1 MHSSKTGPIYL
12 LTQTSLYG
20 NESEKRVYLLV
31 LPLARPGPDEN
42 RSEISCL

>member
-12 LTQTSLYG
+12 LTQASLYG

-31 LPLARPGPDEN
+31 LLLARPGPKED
-42 RSEISCL
+42 RSDISCL